1 MNANNESKQ
10 SVHPKSLVKRA
21 LQGAG
26 LAILLAMPFTFLIIR
41 EIDDLGIL
49 VFLPMLTTAV
59 GGSIGGIFYYLMDN
73 FRKDERWNK
82 ILVNIICLIVYII
95 TFWISLVFAFSI
107 TGHWD

>member
-10 SVHPKSLVKRA
+10 SVLPKSLVKRA

-26 LAILLAMPFTFLIIR
+26 LAILLAMPFTFLIIH
-41 EIDDLGIL
+41 EMGDLGIL

-59 GGSIGGIFYYLMDN
+59 GGAIGGIFYYLMNN
-73 FRKDERWNK
+73 FRKAEGWNK

-95 TFWISLVFAFSI
+95 TFWLSLVYAFSI